1 MGNLKVIEAPFKIAP
16 CFSFP
21 KDKTFRQ
28 PIITQSQ
35 NYVEN
40 SELSKFQFTKDP
52 FFLTS
57 RSIPKS

>member
-1 MGNLKVIEAPFKIAP
+1 MGNMKVMEAPFRIAP

-35 NYVEN
+35 IYKQGSDHN
-40 SELSKFQFTKDP
+40 
-52 FFLTS
+52 
-57 RSIPKS
+57 KS